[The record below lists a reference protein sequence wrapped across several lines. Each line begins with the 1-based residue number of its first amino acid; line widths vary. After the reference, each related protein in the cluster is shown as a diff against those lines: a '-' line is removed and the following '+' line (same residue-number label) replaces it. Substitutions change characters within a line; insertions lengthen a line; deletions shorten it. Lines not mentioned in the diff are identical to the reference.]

1 MILIDVKQCT
11 QEQVVAVLVYNNK
24 RSTYLYNCTVGTV
37 TQVDCIV
44 CRRVEC
50 LLNESKSNQNRIK
63 FLAVLSSSNF
73 SCSFMDL
80 QPLVVECMING
91 RVVSI

>member
-50 LLNESKSNQNRIK
+50 LLNESKSNQVSCSTQQFEL
-63 FLAVLSSSNF
+63 FLLFYGSPASSSR
-73 SCSFMDL
+73 MYD
-80 QPLVVECMING
+80 
-91 RVVSI
+91 